1 MTGKSGGGIH
11 TAPGAQAAHLTTAPP
26 NAQPAAASAGAIGAL
41 PAGAGAVGTSKTDER
56 ERQRERE
63 GKKQVAAAARPQNT
77 QVFSLLDLLVQK
89 YLLYWYKST
98 STDARKAPRRCNLQS
113 MSTKKK
119 NVPACLC

>member
-26 NAQPAAASAGAIGAL
+26 HAQPAAASAGAISAL
-41 PAGAGAVGTSKTDER
+41 PAGARAVGTSKTD

-63 GKKQVAAAARPQNT
+63 GKKQVAAAAKPQST
-77 QVFSLLDLLVQK
+77 QVFSLLALLVQK

-98 STDARKAPRRCNLQS
+98 STDARKAPRCCNLQS
-113 MSTKKK
+113 MSTNKKT
-119 NVPACLC
+119 VPACLC